1 MYNCTPRSISSLAG
15 ILVGQPNTYKDR
27 RKQVAVKGHFS
38 YESQKRKASEE
49 KIVLAVVYRGRDS
62 SPQLLSS
69 FWGVL
74 YSEVR
79 AASWILTARPEG
91 SADIP
96 QSARGIHRTVV
107 LAAAS
112 VGKCS
117 AQKK

>member
-1 MYNCTPRSISSLAG
+1 M
-15 ILVGQPNTYKDR
+15 
-27 RKQVAVKGHFS
+27 
-38 YESQKRKASEE
+38 
-49 KIVLAVVYRGRDS
+49 LAVVYRGRDS